1 MNIYFYLF
9 SYVWIKI
16 FFFKGKI
23 VYHNGDVYE
32 GDWVDGL
39 KEGRGYYTW
48 ENGDV
53 YEGEFKNG
61 VREGFGEFKWANG
74 ESYKGLWKED
84 NMAKG
89 EVFDNFGQLFKVG

>member
-1 MNIYFYLF
+1 M
-9 SYVWIKI
+9 VH
-16 FFFKGKI
+16 
-23 VYHNGDVYE
+23 HNGDVYE